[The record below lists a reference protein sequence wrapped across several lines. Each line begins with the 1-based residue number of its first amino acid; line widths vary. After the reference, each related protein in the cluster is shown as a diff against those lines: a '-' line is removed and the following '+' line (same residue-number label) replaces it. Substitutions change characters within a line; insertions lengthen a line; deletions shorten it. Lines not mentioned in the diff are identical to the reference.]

1 MSACFNDARPW
12 PPIGYCILLLTPN
25 RLEQGARHCQTPQ
38 NGGCGLL
45 TKGLNGSLPFFR
57 GLPYVCNVRDAVVQ
71 LDAAAAIMRDDGR
84 SRAVLRDAAARNL
97 AGPWQSSRAI
107 PHRYCDRAYDACAVA
122 THVQ

>member
-1 MSACFNDARPW
+1 MSAGLNDARPW
-12 PPIGYCILLLTPN
+12 PPIGYRIHLLTPN
-25 RLEQGARHCQTPQ
+25 RLEQGACHCQTPL

-84 SRAVLRDAAARNL
+84 R
-97 AGPWQSSRAI
+97 RAI
-107 PHRYCDRAYDACAVA
+107 
-122 THVQ
+122 